1 MDEWDLVFRA
11 GKHTDSSGNTRTWTT
26 ADLDRIVSSFNP
38 AYHEPPLVIGH
49 PSDNAPAF
57 GWVAGI
63 KRQGDG
69 LYLKYKDVAAEFKDW
84 ASKKLFKKK
93 SIAVYPDGSLRHIGY
108 LGGMPPA
115 IKGLPDF
122 AFNDGDKGT
131 AITYE
136 YSDWRMS
143 TLGQIIMRLRDHLV
157 ETLGADKADNIIKG
171 WEVQDLLTPPPEPEQ
186 SNSLYNEPEEEGM
199 KPEEVQKMVADGV
212 AAGLQT
218 FGEAMGKTIKGLEDQ
233 VTGLQKQLTTERDGR
248 LRAEFH
254 DFLMTPA
261 MQQRVA
267 EGSREAT
274 INQMM
279 TLASAAPVEFG
290 EGDAKTTKPA
300 LDVYKQQLQALPT
313 VVQFGEHAT
322 KDKAGHITA
331 TTDAKKVGEKMDA
344 LIATAKESGRHMSF
358 AEAHSL
364 ACQELGI
371 ATGGGQ

>member
-1 MDEWDLVFRA
+1 MDGWDKVFTT
-11 GKHTDSSGNTRTWTT
+11 GWHTDSNGNKRLWTKD
-26 ADLDRIVSSFNP
+26 DLDRIVSTFQPSF
-38 AYHEPPLVIGH
+38 HEPPLVIGH

-63 KRQGDG
+63 KRVGDG
-69 LYLKYKDVAAEFKDW
+69 LYLQYKDVAAEFKDW
-84 ASKKLFKKK
+84 AAKKLFKKK

-108 LGGMPPA
+108 LGAMPPA

-122 AFNDGDKGT
+122 AFNDGDRGA

-136 YSDWRMS
+136 YSDWRMT

-199 KPEEVQKMVADGV
+199 KPEEVQKLVADGV

-274 INQMM
+274 ISQMM

-300 LDVYKQQLQALPT
+300 LDVYKQQLQALPP

-322 KDKAGHITA
+322 KDKVGDLGQVSN
-331 TTDAKKVGEKMDA
+331 DAKA
-344 LIATAKESGRHMSF
+344 IAQKAQEF
-358 AEAHSL
+358 CDAEAKAGRTVS
-364 ACQELGI
+364 I
-371 ATGGGQ
+371 ADAVTHVTSQTGGAQ

>member
-11 GKHTDSSGNTRTWTT
+11 GQHTDSSGNTKKWTT
-26 ADLDRIVSSFNP
+26 ADLDRIVNSFNP

-69 LYLKYKDVAAEFKDW
+69 LYLKYKDVASEFKDW

-108 LGGMPPA
+108 LGAMPPA

-199 KPEEVQKMVADGV
+199 KPEEVQEMLNKALTAVTQQFTETV
-212 AAGLQT
+212 NGLQAT
-218 FGEAMGKTIKGLEDQ
+218 ITEMNKSIVAGREEAQ
-233 VTGLQKQLTTERDGR
+233 RR
-248 LRAEFH
+248 EFRE
-254 DFLMTPA
+254 FLMQPK

-267 EGSREAT
+267 EGSREAI

-300 LDVYKQQLQALPT
+300 LDIYKDQLKALPT
-313 VVQFGEHAT
+313 VVQFGEHVT
-322 KDKAGHITA
+322 KDKVGDLGKVGGMDIDTMVAQARQFVESEAAAGRTVSY
-331 TTDAKKVGEKMDA
+331 TDAVTHVKKGA
-344 LIATAKESGRHMSF
+344 
-358 AEAHSL
+358 
-364 ACQELGI
+364 Q
-371 ATGGGQ
+371 Q

>member
-1 MDEWDLVFRA
+1 MDEWDLVFRT
-11 GKHTDSSGNTRTWTT
+11 GQHTDSSGKTHNWTT
-26 ADLDRIVSSFNP
+26 ADLDKIVNSFNP

-57 GWVAGI
+57 GWVSDI
-63 KRQGDG
+63 KRVGDG
-69 LYLKYKDVAAEFKDW
+69 LYLQYKDVAAEFKDW

-199 KPEEVQKMVADGV
+199 KPEEVQELVTKGV
-212 AAGLQT
+212 AEGLKT
-218 FGEAMGKTIKGLEDQ
+218 FSEAMGKIIKGLEDQ
-233 VTGLQKQLTTERDGR
+233 VAGLKKDLTTGR
-248 LRAEFH
+248 EDNQRREFS

-261 MQQRVA
+261 MQQRVP
-267 EGSREAT
+267 ESGREAT
-274 INQMM
+274 IAQMM
-279 TLASAAPVEFG
+279 TLASAASVEFG
-290 EGDAKTTKPA
+290 EGDAKTTKSA
-300 LDVYKQQLQALPT
+300 LDVYKDQLQALPT

-322 KDKAGHITA
+322 KDKVGDLGQVSS
-331 TTDAKKVGEKMDA
+331 DAKA
-344 LIATAKESGRHMSF
+344 IAQKAQEF
-358 AEAHSL
+358 CDAEAKAGRTVS
-364 ACQELGI
+364 I
-371 ATGGGQ
+371 ADAVTHVTSQTGGAQ

>member
-1 MDEWDLVFRA
+1 MDEWDLVFTA
-11 GKHTDSSGNTRTWTT
+11 GLHTDSNGNKKVWTT
-26 ADLDRIVSSFNP
+26 GDLDRIVNSFNP

-63 KRQGDG
+63 KRVGDG

-84 ASKKLFKKK
+84 AAKKLFKKK

-108 LGGMPPA
+108 LGAMPPA

-122 AFNDGDKGT
+122 AFNDGDRGT

-136 YSDWRMS
+136 YSDWRMT

-157 ETLGADKADNIIKG
+157 ETLGAEKADNIIKG
-171 WEVQDLLTPPPEPEQ
+171 WEVQDLLTPPPPEPEQ

-199 KPEEVQKMVADGV
+199 KPEEVQKLVADGV
-212 AAGLQT
+212 AAGMKT
-218 FGEAMGKTIKGLEDQ
+218 FSEAMGKTIKGLEDQ
-233 VTGLQKQLTTERDGR
+233 VTGLKKDLTTERDGR
-248 LRAEFH
+248 LRAEFRE
-254 DFLMTPA
+254 FLMTPE
-261 MQQRVA
+261 MQQRVS

-279 TLASAAPVEFG
+279 TLATAAPVEFG
-290 EGDAKTTKPA
+290 EGDGKTTRPA
-300 LDVYKQQLQALPT
+300 LDVYKDQLKALPT

-322 KDKAGHITA
+322 KDKVGDLAKVGDMDVDTLAANARQFVESEAAAGRTVSY
-331 TTDAKKVGEKMDA
+331 TDAVSHIKKGG
-344 LIATAKESGRHMSF
+344 AK
-358 AEAHSL
+358 
-364 ACQELGI
+364 
-371 ATGGGQ
+371 